1 MGDLS
6 LILGTVLSQIAIGT
20 FITSLVVTC
29 LLKKADP
36 EDAFKAVIVAF
47 VVGVLGIG
55 AMILHLGQ
63 PLHAMHAFF
72 NLGRSWLSR
81 EVLFYGGFLGCTF
94 LYILFFKLNKG
105 SLLKPIGIIASIC
118 GICAVFV
125 TSMIYTIPSIVAWNS
140 ANTPISF
147 ALTALMIG
155 IPLGIYISKANEL
168 AQEGARLASALAL
181 AALLTTLV
189 HVTTLAASVP
199 AGAGSAHLLMSN
211 GLFWGRICLLA
222 VVSLFAGVT
231 VVKAKDK
238 TAYSINTLA
247 ILAAILIAAEFIG
260 RTLFF
265 GTIVRM

>member
-20 FITSLVVTC
+20 FITSFVATH

-36 EDAFKAVIVAF
+36 KDAFKAIVTAF

-55 AMILHLGQ
+55 AMILHLGH

-81 EVLFYGGFLGCTF
+81 EVLFYGGFLGCAF
-94 LYILFFKLNKG
+94 LYILFCKLSKEG
-105 SLLKPIGIIASIC
+105 LLKPIGIIASIC
-118 GICAVFV
+118 GVCAVFV

-168 AQEGARLASALAL
+168 AQEGARLVSAFAFVALA
-181 AALLTTLV
+181 TTLV

-211 GLFWGRICLLA
+211 GLFWGRLGLLA
-222 VVSLFAGVT
+222 VVSLFASVT

-238 TAYSINTLA
+238 TAYSINTLV
-247 ILAAILIAAEFIG
+247 ILAAILIVAEFIG
-260 RTLFF
+260 RSLFF